1 MGKLP
6 TGGLAALGRIEVR
19 GHMKSH
25 ISKWA
30 RCPQRGLCVF
40 AMAWVVALAP
50 GLAAAESEAIGTSK
64 EGGMGATAAIASLVY
79 SPIKL
84 VFATG
89 GLISTGLAWMFSGG
103 DSEVASTVLT
113 RSVRGSYV
121 ITPAIIRGDEELEF
135 VGRSPRYRE
144 EPRRAQVAAAPDGW

>member
-1 MGKLP
+1 MDSYILKSICSAQRAFCI
-6 TGGLAALGRIEVR
+6 LAT
-19 GHMKSH
+19 
-25 ISKWA
+25 
-30 RCPQRGLCVF
+30 
-40 AMAWVVALAP
+40 ALAVT
-50 GLAAAESEAIGTSK
+50 LAPSLAGAENEALGTSK
-64 EGGMGATAAIASLVY
+64 EGGMGATAALASLVY

-89 GLISTGLAWMFSGG
+89 GLVSTGLAWMFSGG

-135 VGRSPRYRE
+135 VGRSPQYRQA
-144 EPRRAQVAAAPDGW
+144 PARAQVAAAPPDGW